1 MGVWHYGGMATKDS
15 MEGLKYYA
23 EALTR
28 WDRVNA
34 AYQRDEASREELD
47 AAWEM
52 RKSAF
57 ENLQRL
63 EQAAAA
69 ERSPS

>member
-1 MGVWHYGGMATKDS
+1 MATEDS
-15 MEGLKYYA
+15 MEGAKYYA
-23 EALTR
+23 EALTN
-28 WDRVNA
+28 WDRVNS
-34 AYQRDEASREELD
+34 AYKRDEASREELD

-63 EQAAAA
+63 EQAAAG
-69 ERSPS
+69 ERSAS